1 MSIGPIDHVGDLPVI
16 LQGTLEAVRGLDPAE
31 APVQVFDLPGEY
43 EGELLKFAP
52 LSTYEGA
59 AGPAVEFFYWEYVGE
74 CKTNETFQKVD
85 FFWKYVGECKTNE
98 TFQKAKPRET
108 FFWEYVGE
116 GNTNET
122 FQKTKTDK

>member
-16 LQGTLEAVRGLDPAE
+16 LQGTLEDVRGLDPSE
-31 APVQVFDLPGEY
+31 VPVQVFDLPGEY

-74 CKTNETFQKVD
+74 YNKNETFL
-85 FFWKYVGECKTNE
+85 
-98 TFQKAKPRET
+98 KA
-108 FFWEYVGE
+108 
-116 GNTNET
+116 NTN
-122 FQKTKTDK
+122 FVTKD

>member
-1 MSIGPIDHVGDLPVI
+1 M
-16 LQGTLEAVRGLDPAE
+16 
-31 APVQVFDLPGEY
+31 
-43 EGELLKFAP
+43 
-52 LSTYEGA
+52 
-59 AGPAVEFFYWEYVGE
+59 
-74 CKTNETFQKVD
+74 
-85 FFWKYVGECKTNE
+85 GECKTNE